1 MRGILTDSH
10 VAKEVLQSFW
20 GVYEDSQGNLEYKRG
35 WERIP
40 ENWYRIA
47 GDYGL
52 VPLNLDLLAWV
63 ARHPQLASIGG
74 NLGEVDSFAGVDL
87 SDLTGGV
94 LNAGALLEGNNL
106 LCFALEVVKTFAP
119 NSLSSLFKTLET
131 PLQLVNDALL
141 DPLLDLDCPAYKE
154 LGEGG
159 RDVFAELLE
168 KFPGAK
174 KSGFAF

>member
-1 MRGILTDSH
+1 M
-10 VAKEVLQSFW
+10 LQSFW
-20 GVYEDSQGNLEYKRG
+20 AVYEDSQGNLEYKRG

-40 ENWYRIA
+40 DNWYRIA

-52 VPLNLDLLAWV
+52 VALNLDLLAWV

-119 NSLSSLFKTLET
+119 NSLSSLFKTLEA

-141 DPLLDLDCPAYKE
+141 DPLLDLNCPAYKE
-154 LGEGG
+154 LSEGG
-159 RDVFAELLE
+159 RDVVGELLE

-174 KSGFAF
+174 KSGFAL